1 MRDDSVGKLSRPC
14 GTGAC
19 RRPSLGRSLDVMERS
34 GMSAITLA
42 PDVPLRQET
51 LVLPTLLEPESRARY
66 PHAFQ
71 QGLCSTRRSNQDAIR
86 RPCS

>member
-1 MRDDSVGKLSRPC
+1 
-14 GTGAC
+14 
-19 RRPSLGRSLDVMERS
+19 
-34 GMSAITLA
+34 MSAITLA